1 MDRKNGN
8 IIPMSE
14 REDLLNNLKIDR
26 TKAPETEDSSS
37 RKLILLGI
45 AIVIVG
51 SFSWIFLS
59 EEELKEVT
67 TFTVKSLQ
75 MSDSSATSILDAS
88 GYVVARRRATVSSK
102 MTGKVMKVFIEE
114 GMYVEEG
121 QLLAQLDDSTMIAD
135 LNYSQSQLN
144 EAKRVFNRTK
154 ELAKEELASQA
165 SLDAA
170 RASVEGL
177 EALNEV
183 RKQVVQDMKI
193 LAPFSGVV
201 VYKAAQPGEMI
212 SPVSAGGGFTNTGIC
227 TIVDMDSLEVEV
239 DVNESFINRVKP
251 GQPVITNLNA
261 YPKWD
266 IPSEVIAII
275 PTADR
280 NKATVKV
287 RIALLEKDERVL
299 PDMGSRV
306 SFLRKVET
314 KMEET
319 PKEGVMIPLA
329 AISVSKDQSFVQ
341 ALKENKIII
350 TNIEIAEETANY
362 ARVTK
367 GLESGMKVI
376 ARFDDDLEDNQKVI
390 VK

>member
-1 MDRKNGN
+1 MSDREN
-8 IIPMSE
+8 
-14 REDLLNNLKIDR
+14 LLNNLKIDR
-26 TKAPETEDSSS
+26 SAAPSEQ
-37 RKLILLGI
+37 KLPSNRLYLLG
-45 AIVIVG
+45 AAVLLV
-51 SFSWIFLS
+51 SFFWWLFLS
-59 EEELKEVT
+59 DDELKEVT

-114 GMYVEEG
+114 GMQVEEG
-121 QLLAQLDDSTMIAD
+121 QILAQLDDSTMVAD

-144 EAKRVFNRTK
+144 EAKRVFNRTR

-165 SLDAA
+165 SLDSA
-170 RASVEGL
+170 RAAVEGL
-177 EALNEV
+177 EALNAV

-227 TIVDMDSLEVEV
+227 TIVDMESLEVEV
-239 DVNESFINRVKP
+239 DVNEAFINRVKP

-306 SFLRKVET
+306 SFLKKVET
-314 KMEET
+314 QNREEI
-319 PKEGVMIPLA
+319 KEGVMIPLA
-329 AISVSKDQSFVQ
+329 ALAILKDQSTVQ
-341 ALKENKIII
+341 VIDGSQIKLTRVKV
-350 TNIEIAEETANY
+350 AEETANY
-362 ARVTK
+362 ARIIE
-367 GLESGMKVI
+367 GLSSGMTVVAK
-376 ARFDDDLEDNQKVI
+376 FDKELENNQKVI
-390 VK
+390 IK

>member
-1 MDRKNGN
+1 
-8 IIPMSE
+8 MSE

-26 TKAPETEDSSS
+26 TKVPETEDSSS

-51 SFSWIFLS
+51 FFSWVFLS

-306 SFLRKVET
+306 SFLRKIET
-314 KMEET
+314 KTEQT
-319 PKEGVMIPLA
+319 PKEGVMIPIA
-329 AISVSKDQSFVQ
+329 AISISDNKSTVQ
-341 ALKENKIII
+341 ALNENRIVL
-350 TNIEIAEETANY
+350 TEIEVAEETANY
-362 ARVTK
+362 ARVIR
-367 GLESGMKVI
+367 GLESGIKVV
-376 ARFDDDLEDNQKVI
+376 ARFDDDLEDGQKVI

>member
-1 MDRKNGN
+1 MSDREN
-8 IIPMSE
+8 
-14 REDLLNNLKIDR
+14 LLNNLKIDR
-26 TKAPETEDSSS
+26 SAAPSEENLPSN
-37 RKLILLGI
+37 RLYLLG
-45 AIVIVG
+45 AAVLLV
-51 SFSWIFLS
+51 SFFWWLFLS
-59 EEELKEVT
+59 DDELKEVT

-114 GMYVEEG
+114 GMQVEEG
-121 QLLAQLDDSTMIAD
+121 QILAQLDDSTMVAD

-144 EAKRVFNRTK
+144 EAKRIFNRTR

-165 SLDAA
+165 SLDSA
-170 RASVEGL
+170 RAAVEGL
-177 EALNEV
+177 EALNAV

-239 DVNESFINRVKP
+239 DVNEAFINRVKP

-306 SFLRKVET
+306 SFLKKVET
-314 KMEET
+314 QNREEVR
-319 PKEGVMIPLA
+319 EGVMIPLA
-329 AISVSKDQSFVQ
+329 SLAILDDQSTVQ
-341 ALKENKIII
+341 VIDGSQIKLTRVKV
-350 TNIEIAEETANY
+350 AEETANY
-362 ARVTK
+362 ARIIE
-367 GLESGMKVI
+367 GLSSGMTVVAK
-376 ARFDDDLEDNQKVI
+376 FDKELENNQKVI
-390 VK
+390 IK

>member
-1 MDRKNGN
+1 MSDREN
-8 IIPMSE
+8 
-14 REDLLNNLKIDR
+14 LLNNLKIDR
-26 TKAPETEDSSS
+26 SAPPAAGGQQSS
-37 RKLILLGI
+37 KLYLLTI
-45 AIVIVG
+45 SVLIVG
-51 SFSWIFLS
+51 LFWWLFLS
-59 EEELKEVT
+59 DDELKEVT
-67 TFTVKSLQ
+67 TFTVKSLE
-75 MSDSSATSILDAS
+75 MSDASATSILDAS

-114 GMYVEEG
+114 GMFVEKG
-121 QLLAQLDDSTMIAD
+121 QILAQLDDSTMQAD

-144 EAKRVFNRTK
+144 EAKRIFNRTQ
-154 ELAKEELASQA
+154 ELAKDELASQA
-165 SLDAA
+165 ALDAA

-177 EALNEV
+177 EALNAI

-239 DVNESFINRVKP
+239 DVNEAFINRVKP

-287 RIALLEKDERVL
+287 RIALLEKDERIL

-306 SFLRKVET
+306 SFLRKVEN
-314 KMEET
+314 KSPEIV
-319 PKEGVMIPLA
+319 KEGVMIPLA
-329 AISVSKDQSFVQ
+329 AVAIEDDQSVVQ
-341 ALKENKIII
+341 ALEGSKIRL
-350 TNIEIAEETANY
+350 TKVEVAEETANY
-362 ARVTK
+362 ARVID
-367 GLESGMKVI
+367 GLKSGMTVVAIFDNELENNQQVI
-376 ARFDDDLEDNQKVI
+376 IK
-390 VK
+390 

>member
-1 MDRKNGN
+1 MSDREN
-8 IIPMSE
+8 
-14 REDLLNNLKIDR
+14 LLNNLKIDR
-26 TKAPETEDSSS
+26 SAAPSEEDLPSN
-37 RKLILLGI
+37 RLYMLGAAVLL
-45 AIVIVG
+45 V
-51 SFSWIFLS
+51 SFFWWLFLS
-59 EEELKEVT
+59 DDELKEVT

-114 GMYVEEG
+114 GMQVEEG
-121 QLLAQLDDSTMIAD
+121 QILAQLDDSTMVAD

-144 EAKRVFNRTK
+144 EAKRVFNRTR

-165 SLDAA
+165 SLDSA
-170 RASVEGL
+170 RAAVEGL
-177 EALNEV
+177 EALNAV

-239 DVNESFINRVKP
+239 DVNEAFINRVKP

-306 SFLRKVET
+306 SFLKKIET
-314 KMEET
+314 QSREEV
-319 PKEGVMIPLA
+319 KEGVMIPLA
-329 AISVSKDQSFVQ
+329 ALAILEDQSTVQ
-341 ALKENKIII
+341 VIDGSQIKLTRVKV
-350 TNIEIAEETANY
+350 AEETANY
-362 ARVTK
+362 ARIIE
-367 GLESGMKVI
+367 GLSSGMTVVAK
-376 ARFDDDLEDNQKVI
+376 FDKELENNQKVI
-390 VK
+390 IK

>member
-1 MDRKNGN
+1 
-8 IIPMSE
+8 MSD

-26 TKAPETEDSSS
+26 SQAPTEDHSSS
-37 RKLILLGI
+37 RKFIMLGL
-45 AIVIVG
+45 AVFIVG
-51 SFSWIFLS
+51 LFYWIFLS
-59 EEELKEVT
+59 EDELKEVT

-144 EAKRVFNRTK
+144 EAKRVFNRTQ

-280 NKATVKV
+280 NKATVRV

-314 KMEET
+314 QVNDT
-319 PKEGVMIPLA
+319 PKEGMMIPLA
-329 AISVSKDQSFVQ
+329 AISTSDNQPKVQ
-341 ALKENKIII
+341 ALNNDRIVM
-350 TNIEIAEETANY
+350 TNIEVAEETANY
-362 ARVTK
+362 ARVTA
-367 GLESGMKVI
+367 GLKSGMKVI
-376 ARFDDDLEDNQKVI
+376 ARFDDDLKDNQKVI

>member
-1 MDRKNGN
+1 MSDREN
-8 IIPMSE
+8 
-14 REDLLNNLKIDR
+14 LLNNLKIDR
-26 TKAPETEDSSS
+26 SAPPAAGGQQSS
-37 RKLILLGI
+37 KLYLL
-45 AIVIVG
+45 AISVLIVG
-51 SFSWIFLS
+51 LFWWLFLS
-59 EEELKEVT
+59 DDELKEVT
-67 TFTVKSLQ
+67 TFTVKSLE
-75 MSDSSATSILDAS
+75 MSDASATSILDAS

-121 QLLAQLDDSTMIAD
+121 QILAQLDDSTMQAD

-144 EAKRVFNRTK
+144 EAKRIFNRTQ
-154 ELAKEELASQA
+154 ELAKDELASQA
-165 SLDAA
+165 ALDAA
-170 RASVEGL
+170 RASLEGL
-177 EALNEV
+177 EALNAI

-239 DVNESFINRVKP
+239 DVNEAFINRVKP

-306 SFLRKVET
+306 SFLRKVEN
-314 KMEET
+314 KSPEIV
-319 PKEGVMIPLA
+319 KEGVMIPLA
-329 AISVSKDQSFVQ
+329 AVAIKDDQSVVQ
-341 ALKENKIII
+341 ALEGSKIRL
-350 TNIEIAEETANY
+350 TKVEVAEETANY
-362 ARVTK
+362 ARVID
-367 GLESGMKVI
+367 GLKSGMTVVAIFDNELENNQQVI
-376 ARFDDDLEDNQKVI
+376 IK
-390 VK
+390 

>member
-1 MDRKNGN
+1 MSDREN
-8 IIPMSE
+8 
-14 REDLLNNLKIDR
+14 LLNNLKIDR
-26 TKAPETEDSSS
+26 SAPPAAGGQQSS
-37 RKLILLGI
+37 KLYLL
-45 AIVIVG
+45 AISVLIVG
-51 SFSWIFLS
+51 LFWWLFLS
-59 EEELKEVT
+59 DDELKEVT
-67 TFTVKSLQ
+67 TFTVKSLE
-75 MSDSSATSILDAS
+75 MSDASATSILDAS

-102 MTGKVMKVFIEE
+102 MTGNGMKVFIEE

-121 QLLAQLDDSTMIAD
+121 QILAQLDDSTMQAD

-144 EAKRVFNRTK
+144 EAKRIFNRTQ
-154 ELAKEELASQA
+154 EVAKDELASQA
-165 SLDAA
+165 ALDAA

-177 EALNEV
+177 EALNAI

-239 DVNESFINRVKP
+239 DVNEAFINRVKP

-306 SFLRKVET
+306 SFLRKVEN
-314 KMEET
+314 KSPEIV
-319 PKEGVMIPLA
+319 KEGVMIPLA
-329 AISVSKDQSFVQ
+329 AVAIKDDQSVVQ
-341 ALKENKIII
+341 ALEGSKIRL
-350 TNIEIAEETANY
+350 TKVEVAEETANY
-362 ARVTK
+362 ARVID
-367 GLESGMKVI
+367 GLKSGLTVVAIFDNELENNQQVI
-376 ARFDDDLEDNQKVI
+376 IK
-390 VK
+390 

>member
-1 MDRKNGN
+1 
-8 IIPMSE
+8 MSE
-14 REDLLNNLKIDR
+14 RENLLNNLKIDR
-26 TKAPETEDSSS
+26 SAESSVSDSPN
-37 RKLILLGI
+37 KLLLLGV
-45 AIVIVG
+45 AVVLVG
-51 SFSWIFLS
+51 FFWWLFLS
-59 EEELKEVT
+59 DDELKEVT

-102 MTGKVMKVFIEE
+102 VTGKVMKVFIEE

-121 QLLAQLDDSTMIAD
+121 QLLAQLDDSTMKAD
-135 LNYSQSQLN
+135 LNYSQSQLD
-144 EAKRVFNRTK
+144 EAIRVFNRTK

-177 EALNEV
+177 EALNAV
-183 RKQVVQDMKI
+183 RKQVVNDMQI

-239 DVNESFINRVKP
+239 DVNEAFINRVKP

-306 SFLRKVET
+306 SFLRKVENVT
-314 KMEET
+314 KET
-319 PKEGVMIPLA
+319 PKEGVMIPLGA
-329 AISVSKDQSFVQ
+329 VSTKEGESIVQVIEGTSVEVRQV
-341 ALKENKIII
+341 EV
-350 TNIEIAEETANY
+350 AEETANY
-362 ARVTK
+362 ARVIK
-367 GLESGMKVI
+367 GLNSGMKVV
-376 ARFDDDLEDNQKVI
+376 ARFDDELEDGQKI
-390 VK
+390 IIK

>member
-1 MDRKNGN
+1 MSDREN
-8 IIPMSE
+8 
-14 REDLLNNLKIDR
+14 LLNNLKIDR
-26 TKAPETEDSSS
+26 SAAPSEE
-37 RKLILLGI
+37 KLPSNRLYLLG
-45 AIVIVG
+45 AAVLLV
-51 SFSWIFLS
+51 SFFWWLFLS
-59 EEELKEVT
+59 DDELKEVT

-114 GMYVEEG
+114 GMQVEEG
-121 QLLAQLDDSTMIAD
+121 QILAQLDDSTMVAD

-144 EAKRVFNRTK
+144 EAKRVFNRTR

-165 SLDAA
+165 SLDSA
-170 RASVEGL
+170 RTAVEGL
-177 EALNEV
+177 EALNAV

-239 DVNESFINRVKP
+239 DVNEAFINRVKS

-306 SFLRKVET
+306 SFLKKVET
-314 KMEET
+314 QGREEV
-319 PKEGVMIPLA
+319 KEGVMIPLA
-329 AISVSKDQSFVQ
+329 ALAILEDKSTVQ
-341 ALKENKIII
+341 VIDGSQIKLTRVKV
-350 TNIEIAEETANY
+350 AEESANY
-362 ARVTK
+362 ARIIE
-367 GLESGMKVI
+367 GLSSGMTVVAK
-376 ARFDDDLEDNQKVI
+376 FDKELENNQKVI
-390 VK
+390 IK

>member
-1 MDRKNGN
+1 
-8 IIPMSE
+8 MSE

-26 TKAPETEDSSS
+26 TKAPDTEDSSS

-144 EAKRVFNRTK
+144 EAKRVFNRTR

-329 AISVSKDQSFVQ
+329 AISVSKDKSFVQ

-367 GLESGMKVI
+367 GLKSGMKVI

>member
-1 MDRKNGN
+1 MSDREN
-8 IIPMSE
+8 
-14 REDLLNNLKIDR
+14 LLNNLKIDR
-26 TKAPETEDSSS
+26 SAPPAAVGQQSS
-37 RKLILLGI
+37 KLYLLVI
-45 AIVIVG
+45 SVLIVCL
-51 SFSWIFLS
+51 FWWLYLS
-59 EEELKEVT
+59 DDELKQVT
-67 TFTVKSLQ
+67 TFTVKSLE
-75 MSDSSATSILDAS
+75 MPDASATSILDAS

-121 QLLAQLDDSTMIAD
+121 QILAQLDDSTMQAD

-144 EAKRVFNRTK
+144 EAKRIFNRTQ
-154 ELAKEELASQA
+154 ELAKDELASQA
-165 SLDAA
+165 ALDAA

-177 EALNEV
+177 EALNAI

-239 DVNESFINRVKP
+239 DVNEAFINRVKP

-306 SFLRKVET
+306 SFLRKVEN
-314 KMEET
+314 KSPEIV
-319 PKEGVMIPLA
+319 KEGVMIPLA
-329 AISVSKDQSFVQ
+329 AVTIKDDQSVVQ
-341 ALKENKIII
+341 ALVGSKIRL
-350 TNIEIAEETANY
+350 TKVEVAEETANY
-362 ARVTK
+362 ARVID
-367 GLESGMKVI
+367 GLKSGMTVVAIFDNELENNQQVI
-376 ARFDDDLEDNQKVI
+376 IK
-390 VK
+390 

>member
-1 MDRKNGN
+1 MSDREN
-8 IIPMSE
+8 
-14 REDLLNNLKIDR
+14 LLNNLKIDR
-26 TKAPETEDSSS
+26 SAAPSEENSPSN
-37 RKLILLGI
+37 KLYLLG
-45 AIVIVG
+45 AAVLLV
-51 SFSWIFLS
+51 SFFWWLFLS
-59 EEELKEVT
+59 DDELKEVT

-75 MSDSSATSILDAS
+75 ISDSSATSILDAS

-114 GMYVEEG
+114 GMQVEEG
-121 QLLAQLDDSTMIAD
+121 QILAQLDDSTMVAD

-144 EAKRVFNRTK
+144 EAKRVFNRTR

-165 SLDAA
+165 SLDSA
-170 RASVEGL
+170 RAAVEGL
-177 EALNEV
+177 EALNAV

-239 DVNESFINRVKP
+239 DVNEAFINRVKP

-306 SFLRKVET
+306 SFLKKVDT
-314 KMEET
+314 QGREEV
-319 PKEGVMIPLA
+319 KEGVMIPLA
-329 AISVSKDQSFVQ
+329 ALAILEDQSTVQ
-341 ALKENKIII
+341 VIDGSQIKLTRVKV
-350 TNIEIAEETANY
+350 AEETANY
-362 ARVTK
+362 ARIIE
-367 GLESGMKVI
+367 GLSSGMTVVAK
-376 ARFDDDLEDNQKVI
+376 FDKELENNQKVI
-390 VK
+390 IK

>member
-1 MDRKNGN
+1 MSDREN
-8 IIPMSE
+8 
-14 REDLLNNLKIDR
+14 LLNNLKIDR
-26 TKAPETEDSSS
+26 SAPPVVDGSPSN
-37 RKLILLGI
+37 KLYLLGA
-45 AIVIVG
+45 AIVLV
-51 SFSWIFLS
+51 SFFWWLFLS
-59 EEELKEVT
+59 EDELKEVT

-102 MTGKVMKVFIEE
+102 VTGKVMKVFIEE

-121 QLLAQLDDSTMIAD
+121 QLLAQLDDSTMQAD
-135 LNYSQSQLN
+135 LNYSQSQLD
-144 EAKRVFNRTK
+144 EARRIFNRTG

-170 RASVEGL
+170 RAAMEGL
-177 EALNEV
+177 EALNAV
-183 RKQVVQDMKI
+183 RKQVVKDMQI

-239 DVNESFINRVKP
+239 DVNEAFINRVKP

-299 PDMGSRV
+299 PDMGSRG
-306 SFLRKVET
+306 SFLRKVDNNNQEIQ
-314 KMEET
+314 
-319 PKEGVMIPLA
+319 KEGVMIPLA
-329 AISVSKDQSFVQ
+329 AVAD
-341 ALKENKIII
+341 
-350 TNIEIAEETANY
+350 
-362 ARVTK
+362 
-367 GLESGMKVI
+367 
-376 ARFDDDLEDNQKVI
+376 
-390 VK
+390 

>member
-1 MDRKNGN
+1 
-8 IIPMSE
+8 MSD

-26 TKAPETEDSSS
+26 SAPPSSEGQQS
-37 RKLILLGI
+37 NKLYLFGISIL
-45 AIVIVG
+45 IVG
-51 SFSWIFLS
+51 FFWWLFLS
-59 EEELKEVT
+59 DDELKEVT
-67 TFTVKSLQ
+67 TFTVKSLE
-75 MSDSSATSILDAS
+75 MSDASATSILDAS

-121 QLLAQLDDSTMIAD
+121 QILAQLDDSTMKAD

-144 EAKRVFNRTK
+144 EAIRIFNRTK
-154 ELAKEELASQA
+154 ELAKDELASQA

-177 EALNEV
+177 EALNAV

-239 DVNESFINRVKP
+239 DVNEAFINRVKP

-287 RIALLEKDERVL
+287 RIALLERDERVL

-306 SFLRKVET
+306 SFLRKVEN
-314 KMEET
+314 KSPEIV
-319 PKEGVMIPLA
+319 KEGVMIPLA
-329 AISVSKDQSFVQ
+329 AVAIKDDQSVVQ
-341 ALKENKIII
+341 ALEGSKIRL
-350 TNIEIAEETANY
+350 TKVEVAEETANY
-362 ARVTK
+362 ARVID
-367 GLESGMKVI
+367 GLKSGMTVVAIFDNELENNQQVI
-376 ARFDDDLEDNQKVI
+376 IK
-390 VK
+390 

>member
-1 MDRKNGN
+1 MSDREN
-8 IIPMSE
+8 
-14 REDLLNNLKIDR
+14 LLNNLKIDR
-26 TKAPETEDSSS
+26 SAPPAGGGQKSS
-37 RKLILLGI
+37 KLYLL
-45 AIVIVG
+45 AISVLIVG
-51 SFSWIFLS
+51 LFWWLFLS
-59 EEELKEVT
+59 DDELKEVT
-67 TFTVKSLQ
+67 TFTVKSLE
-75 MSDSSATSILDAS
+75 MSDASATSILDAS

-102 MTGKVMKVFIEE
+102 LTGKVMKVFIEE

-121 QLLAQLDDSTMIAD
+121 QILAQLDDSTMQAD

-144 EAKRVFNRTK
+144 EAKRIFSRTQ
-154 ELAKEELASQA
+154 ELAKDELASQA
-165 SLDAA
+165 ALDAA

-177 EALNEV
+177 EALNAI

-239 DVNESFINRVKP
+239 DVNEAFINRVKP

-306 SFLRKVET
+306 SFLRKVEN
-314 KMEET
+314 KSPEIV
-319 PKEGVMIPLA
+319 KEGVMIPLA
-329 AISVSKDQSFVQ
+329 AVAIKDDQSVVQ
-341 ALKENKIII
+341 ALEGSKIRL
-350 TNIEIAEETANY
+350 TKVEVAEETANY
-362 ARVTK
+362 ARVID
-367 GLESGMKVI
+367 GLKSGMTVVAIFDNELENNQQVI
-376 ARFDDDLEDNQKVI
+376 IK
-390 VK
+390 

>member
-1 MDRKNGN
+1 MSDREN
-8 IIPMSE
+8 
-14 REDLLNNLKIDR
+14 LLNNLKIDR
-26 TKAPETEDSSS
+26 SAPPAAGGQQSS
-37 RKLILLGI
+37 KLYLL
-45 AIVIVG
+45 AISVLIVG
-51 SFSWIFLS
+51 LFWWLFLS
-59 EEELKEVT
+59 DDELKEVT
-67 TFTVKSLQ
+67 TFTVKSLE
-75 MSDSSATSILDAS
+75 MSDASATSILDAS

-121 QLLAQLDDSTMIAD
+121 QILAQLDDSTMQAD

-144 EAKRVFNRTK
+144 EAKRIFNRTK
-154 ELAKEELASQA
+154 ELAKDELASQA
-165 SLDAA
+165 ALDAA

-177 EALNEV
+177 EALNAI

-239 DVNESFINRVKP
+239 DVNEAFINRVKP

-306 SFLRKVET
+306 SFLRKVEN
-314 KMEET
+314 KSPEIV
-319 PKEGVMIPLA
+319 KEGVMIPLA
-329 AISVSKDQSFVQ
+329 AVAIKDDQSVVQ
-341 ALKENKIII
+341 ALEGSKIRL
-350 TNIEIAEETANY
+350 TKVEVAEETANY
-362 ARVTK
+362 ARVID
-367 GLESGMKVI
+367 GLKSGMTVVAIFDNELENNQQVI
-376 ARFDDDLEDNQKVI
+376 IK
-390 VK
+390 

>member
-1 MDRKNGN
+1 MSDREN
-8 IIPMSE
+8 
-14 REDLLNNLKIDR
+14 LLNNLKIDR
-26 TKAPETEDSSS
+26 STPPVVDGSSS
-37 RKLILLGI
+37 NKLYLLGA
-45 AIVIVG
+45 AIVLV
-51 SFSWIFLS
+51 SFFWWLFLS
-59 EEELKEVT
+59 EDELKEVT

-102 MTGKVMKVFIEE
+102 VTGKVMKVFIEE

-121 QLLAQLDDSTMIAD
+121 QLLAQLDDSTMQAD
-135 LNYSQSQLN
+135 LNYSQSQLD
-144 EAKRVFNRTK
+144 EARRIFNRTG

-170 RASVEGL
+170 RAAMEGL
-177 EALNEV
+177 EALNAV
-183 RKQVVQDMKI
+183 RKQVVKDMQI

-239 DVNESFINRVKP
+239 DVNEAFINRVKP

-306 SFLRKVET
+306 SFLRKVDNNNQEIQ
-314 KMEET
+314 
-319 PKEGVMIPLA
+319 KEGVMIPLA
-329 AISVSKDQSFVQ
+329 AVAYIDGSSLVQVVDGNSVQIMQ
-341 ALKENKIII
+341 
-350 TNIEIAEETANY
+350 IEVAEETANY
-362 ARVTK
+362 ARVIK

-376 ARFDDDLEDNQKVI
+376 ARFDDELENNQKVI
-390 VK
+390 IK

>member
-1 MDRKNGN
+1 
-8 IIPMSE
+8 MSE
-14 REDLLNNLKIDR
+14 RENLLNNLKIDR
-26 TKAPETEDSSS
+26 SAEPSEADSPN
-37 RKLILLGI
+37 KLLLLGV
-45 AIVIVG
+45 AVVLVG
-51 SFSWIFLS
+51 FFWWLFLS
-59 EEELKEVT
+59 DDELTEVT

-102 MTGKVMKVFIEE
+102 VTGKVMKVFIEE

-121 QLLAQLDDSTMIAD
+121 QLLAQLDDSTMKAD
-135 LNYSQSQLN
+135 LNYSQSQLD
-144 EAKRVFNRTK
+144 EAIRVFNRTK

-177 EALNEV
+177 EALNAV
-183 RKQVVQDMKI
+183 RKQVVNDMQI

-239 DVNESFINRVKP
+239 DVNEAFINRVKP

-306 SFLRKVET
+306 SFLRKVENAT
-314 KMEET
+314 KET
-319 PKEGVMIPLA
+319 PKEGVMIPLGA
-329 AISVSKDQSFVQ
+329 VSTKEGESIVQVIEGTSVEVRQV
-341 ALKENKIII
+341 EV
-350 TNIEIAEETANY
+350 AEETANY
-362 ARVTK
+362 ARVIK
-367 GLESGMKVI
+367 GLNSGMKVV
-376 ARFDDDLEDNQKVI
+376 ARFDDELEDGQKI
-390 VK
+390 IIK

>member
-1 MDRKNGN
+1 MSDREN
-8 IIPMSE
+8 
-14 REDLLNNLKIDR
+14 LLNNLKIDR
-26 TKAPETEDSSS
+26 SAQPVVDGSPSN
-37 RKLILLGI
+37 KLYLLGA
-45 AIVIVG
+45 AIVLV
-51 SFSWIFLS
+51 SFFWWLFLS
-59 EEELKEVT
+59 EDELKEVT

-102 MTGKVMKVFIEE
+102 VTGKVMKVFIEE

-121 QLLAQLDDSTMIAD
+121 QLLAQLDDSTMQAD
-135 LNYSQSQLN
+135 LNYSQSQLD
-144 EAKRVFNRTK
+144 EARRIFNRTG

-170 RASVEGL
+170 RAAMEGL
-177 EALNEV
+177 EALNAV
-183 RKQVVQDMKI
+183 RKQVVKDMQI

-239 DVNESFINRVKP
+239 DVNEAFINRVKP

-306 SFLRKVET
+306 SFLRKVDNNIQEIQ
-314 KMEET
+314 
-319 PKEGVMIPLA
+319 KEGVMIPLA
-329 AISVSKDQSFVQ
+329 AVAYIDGSSLVQVVDGNSVQIMQ
-341 ALKENKIII
+341 
-350 TNIEIAEETANY
+350 IEVAEETANY
-362 ARVTK
+362 ARVIK

-376 ARFDDDLEDNQKVI
+376 ARFDDELENNQKVI
-390 VK
+390 IK

>member
-1 MDRKNGN
+1 MSDREN
-8 IIPMSE
+8 
-14 REDLLNNLKIDR
+14 LLNNLKIDR
-26 TKAPETEDSSS
+26 SAAPSEENLPSN
-37 RKLILLGI
+37 RLYLLG
-45 AIVIVG
+45 AAVLLV
-51 SFSWIFLS
+51 SFFWWLFLS
-59 EEELKEVT
+59 DDELKEVT

-88 GYVVARRRATVSSK
+88 GDVVARRRATVSSK

-114 GMYVEEG
+114 GMQVEEG
-121 QLLAQLDDSTMIAD
+121 QILAQLDDSTMVAD

-144 EAKRVFNRTK
+144 EAKRVFNRTR

-165 SLDAA
+165 SLDSA
-170 RASVEGL
+170 RAAVEGL
-177 EALNEV
+177 EALNAV

-239 DVNESFINRVKP
+239 DVNEAFINRVKP

-306 SFLRKVET
+306 SFLKKVET
-314 KMEET
+314 QNREEVR
-319 PKEGVMIPLA
+319 EGVMIPLA
-329 AISVSKDQSFVQ
+329 ALAILDDQSTVQ
-341 ALKENKIII
+341 VIDGSQIKLTRVKV
-350 TNIEIAEETANY
+350 AEETANY
-362 ARVTK
+362 ARIIE
-367 GLESGMKVI
+367 GLSSGMTVVAK
-376 ARFDDDLEDNQKVI
+376 FDKELENNQKVI
-390 VK
+390 IK